1 MSRRR
6 MIALIGIMVAVGGIR
21 VSQQTALRLKGYA
34 LGRQQHQ
41 IRRLEHESL
50 WLKAQVV
57 GLQSPVRLAGVLAGR
72 HRELVARTTLASTPQ
87 GTRLAHAGLASELA
101 VASE

>member
-6 MIALIGIMVAVGGIR
+6 MIALIGIMVAVGGMR

-41 IRRLEHESL
+41 VRALENESL

-57 GLQSPVRLAGVLAGR
+57 GLQSPVRLAGALKDR
-72 HRELVARTTLASTPQ
+72 HRKLVARTTLASTPQ
-87 GTRLAHAGLASELA
+87 RTQLAHAGLSSELA